1 MKVRKA
7 IFDKRFFGKKTIIAL
22 YATKNA
28 FSEVAVFGDYVQ
40 NPNQHLFGD
49 FFQREESRSTFY
61 KGCCKQ
67 PD

>member
-7 IFDKRFFGKKTIIAL
+7 IFDKRFFEKQTIMVL

-40 NPNQHLFGD
+40 KPKKLPFGD
-49 FFQREESRSTFY
+49 FSQRERSRSTFS
-61 KGCCKQ
+61 
-67 PD
+67 